1 MHHYT
6 HHIGEFAAV
15 TRYMSRIERDIFR
28 DMRDMYMFNERP
40 LDGTDFNLLAR
51 RLGCVTPEELAAL
64 QFVLS
69 EQFVQDED
77 GLWHNAWCDAKLQE
91 FQGRDA
97 AQQGSQKSADAERKA
112 RSRARR
118 AAIFSELAAVGVVPP
133 ATTKVNALHA
143 MCRQHGID
151 VQAVYVAVNEG
162 CDKSRTSHGQVT
174 DMARVNQKQNQNQ
187 IKETSSPKGGGDVDV
202 LCDPELVPSSEPV
215 WAELFGQEFGVEVSG
230 YSQHDRKKFWPLAK
244 GWVTAGVT
252 VGQMRA
258 AVQRARDEATEGIA
272 YLAAYVDRVLASTSA
287 PQESRAEAAA
297 RARMQEAAPLAAARQ
312 PGPAARQPGPAV
324 ASLQA
329 APALDGYAFF
339 AAQSKTFPALEAHD
353 AGA

>member
-1 MHHYT
+1 MHHYP

-15 TRYMSRIERDIFR
+15 TRYMSRVERDIFR

-69 EQFVQDED
+69 EQFVQDDD
-77 GLWHNAWCDAKLQE
+77 GQWHNAWCDAKLQE

-97 AQQGSQKSADAERKA
+97 AQQGSPKSAEAERKA

-162 CDKSRTSHGQVT
+162 CDKSRTSHGHGT
-174 DMARVNQKQNQNQ
+174 GK
-187 IKETSSPKGGGDVDV
+187 PKTKPKPKPNKRD
-202 LCDPELVPSSEPV
+202 
-215 WAELFGQEFGVEVSG
+215 FVSKRRRRCG
-230 YSQHDRKKFWPLAK
+230 C
-244 GWVTAGVT
+244 
-252 VGQMRA
+252 
-258 AVQRARDEATEGIA
+258 
-272 YLAAYVDRVLASTSA
+272 
-287 PQESRAEAAA
+287 
-297 RARMQEAAPLAAARQ
+297 
-312 PGPAARQPGPAV
+312 
-324 ASLQA
+324 
-329 APALDGYAFF
+329 
-339 AAQSKTFPALEAHD
+339 AQ
-353 AGA
+353 

>member
-1 MHHYT
+1 MHHYP
-6 HHIGEFAAV
+6 HHVGEFAAV
-15 TRYMSRIERDIFR
+15 TRYMSRVERDIFR

-69 EQFVQDED
+69 EQFVQDDD
-77 GLWHNAWCDAKLQE
+77 GQWHNAWCDAKLQE

-97 AQQGSQKSADAERKA
+97 AQQGSPKSAEAERKA

-133 ATTKVNALHA
+133 ATTKVTALHA
-143 MCRQHGID
+143 MCRQYGID

-174 DMARVNQKQNQNQ
+174 DKSRVNQKQNQNQ
-187 IKETSSPKGGGDVDV
+187 IKETSSPKGGGDADV
-202 LCDPELVPSSEPV
+202 LSDPELVPSSEPQ
-215 WAELFGQEFGVEVSG
+215 WAEIFGCEFSVEVSG

-258 AVQRARDEATEGIA
+258 AVQRARAEATEGIA
-272 YLAAYVDRVLASTSA
+272 YLPAYVDRVLASMSA

-312 PGPAARQPGPAV
+312 PGPVVPSP
-324 ASLQA
+324 QA

-339 AAQSKTFPALEAHD
+339 AAQSKTFPALEVHD
-353 AGA
+353 AVS